1 MINIDWELIDW
12 PGNSVTVKL
21 EFFVV
26 SYAGCTVQRISTS
39 KITEVKKL
47 KTIVPLEKVTL
58 DVSNLTNKIHAN
70 WFVNMNGIWKPY
82 SSASVIILLRTE
94 SRWDVAVVG

>member
-39 KITEVKKL
+39 KITEVKK
-47 KTIVPLEKVTL
+47 
-58 DVSNLTNKIHAN
+58 
-70 WFVNMNGIWKPY
+70 
-82 SSASVIILLRTE
+82 
-94 SRWDVAVVG
+94 